1 MCEIL
6 MLLHLLRLSGFV
18 EESGRM
24 AWYTD
29 TFKSCYRSKERSHI
43 LLRSRPSGKFVITSD
58 K

>member
-1 MCEIL
+1 MCEVL

-24 AWYTD
+24 AWCTV
-29 TFKSCYRSKERSHI
+29 TFKSYYRSKERSHI
-43 LLRSRPSGKFVITSD
+43 LLRSRPSGKFVITRD

>member
-1 MCEIL
+1 MYEVL
-6 MLLHLLRLSGFV
+6 MLLHLLRLSGYV
-18 EESGRM
+18 KESGRM
-24 AWYTD
+24 AWYTV